1 MKKILNALY
10 WIGILL
16 VHVVAFGLLSFI
28 VGLAFGFS
36 DTLLG
41 GIAAYGFIICGL
53 LFGADD
59 EDREIIKK
67 LMIWENRKHDRI

>member
-1 MKKILNALY
+1 MKKLLKTLY

-16 VHVVAFGLLSFI
+16 VHIAAFGLLSFI

-36 DTLLG
+36 DTMVG
-41 GIAAYGFIICGL
+41 GIAAFGSVICGL

-59 EDREIIKK
+59 EGRELIKK
-67 LMIWENRKHDRI
+67 LIIRDGGRYDQS